1 MTDRQKMNEL
11 AAMFSSLSRRER
23 YALDAYL
30 ANRDDKG
37 ARRLAFEMAMDDTPV
52 WTASQWA
59 SKTRLF
65 WSRRDVES
73 YMEYKALEAR
83 ARAAA
88 VSEGY
93 EDDELKTAMM
103 MRREIQRKMAEAEA
117 QNDFDTWF
125 KLAQEMRNYMKLDN
139 SDSADDDSRVT
150 VCVPLVCVDGCP
162 LYRDRMIEI
171 QKRKI
176 NENNTEDE

>member
-37 ARRLAFEMAMDDTPV
+37 ARRLAFEMAIDDTPV

-117 QNDFDTWF
+117 QNDFDAGD
-125 KLAQEMRNYMKLDN
+125 AQLHEARQLRQRGRRQPGHGVRAAGVRGRLPAVPGEDDR
-139 SDSADDDSRVT
+139 DS
-150 VCVPLVCVDGCP
+150 
-162 LYRDRMIEI
+162 E
-171 QKRKI
+171 
-176 NENNTEDE
+176 TED